1 MQDKSAEVVSL
12 VMGIRRLMPR
22 IGTRKLYHLL
32 EKPLTALGVGR
43 DKLFDVLRANQMLV
57 APKRQY
63 RQTTNSK
70 HMFYKHKN
78 LVLDR
83 IPTRPEEIWVS
94 DITYVGG
101 RDKHSY
107 LALVTDAYSKKIVG
121 YDLSDSLSAN
131 GAVRAL
137 QMACRDRMYKDK
149 PLIHHSDRGI
159 QYCCDEYQRQLSK
172 YGIQVSMT
180 ESYDPYA
187 NAVAERINAT
197 IKHEFMLEE
206 LHCDLRTQQRVVAQ
220 SVAIYNELRPHL
232 SCGMLTPNEMH
243 RQSEKEIITYRT
255 KNDNTAH
262 RVVI

>member
-1 MQDKSAEVVSL
+1 MQDKAAEVVSL

-22 IGTRKLYHLL
+22 IGTRKLYYLL
-32 EKPLTALGVGR
+32 EEPLTALGVGR
-43 DKLFDVLRANQMLV
+43 DKLFDVLRANHMLIV
-57 APKRQY
+57 PKRQY

-70 HMFYKHKN
+70 HMFRKHKN

-94 DITYVGG
+94 DITYVGA
-101 RDKHSY
+101 RNKHTY

-121 YDLSDSLSAN
+121 YDLSDSLAAE
-131 GAVRAL
+131 GAIRAL
-137 QMACRDRMYKDK
+137 QMACRGRMYKK
-149 PLIHHSDRGI
+149 QPLIHHSDRGI
-159 QYCCDEYQRQLSK
+159 QYCCDDYQRQLK
-172 YGIQVSMT
+172 EHHIQVSMT

-197 IKHEFMLEE
+197 IKHEFLLEE
-206 LHCDLRTQQRVVAQ
+206 LDCDLGTQQRIVAQ

-232 SCGMLTPNEMH
+232 SCGMLTPDEMH
-243 RQSEKEIITYRT
+243 RQCKKEIATYRT
-255 KNDNTAH
+255 KNDNTAR

>member
-1 MQDKSAEVVSL
+1 
-12 VMGIRRLMPR
+12 MGIRRLMPR
-22 IGTRKLYHLL
+22 IGTRKLHYLL
-32 EKPLTALGVGR
+32 EEPLSALGVGR
-43 DKLFDVLRANQMLV
+43 DKLFDVLRANNMLIV
-57 APKRQY
+57 PKRQY
-63 RQTTNSK
+63 RQTTNSR
-70 HMFYKHKN
+70 HMFHKHKN
-78 LVLDR
+78 LVLDK
-83 IPTRPEEIWVS
+83 IPTRPEEVWVS

-101 RDKHSY
+101 RNKHSY

-121 YDLSDSLSAN
+121 YDLSDSLSAD

-137 QMACRDRMYKDK
+137 QMACRDRKYKDK

-172 YGIQVSMT
+172 YGIRVSMT

-197 IKHEFMLEE
+197 IKHEFLLEE
-206 LHCDLRTQQRVVAQ
+206 LDCNLSTQQRIVAQ

-243 RQSEKEIITYRT
+243 NQSKKKIITYRT
-255 KNDNTAH
+255 KNDTTG

>member
-1 MQDKSAEVVSL
+1 
-12 VMGIRRLMPR
+12 MGIRRLMSR
-22 IGTRKLYHLL
+22 IGTRKLHYLL
-32 EKPLTALGVGR
+32 KEPLSALGVGR
-43 DKLFDVLRANQMLV
+43 DKLFDVLRANNMLIV
-57 APKRQY
+57 PKRQY
-63 RQTTNSK
+63 RQTTNSR
-70 HMFYKHKN
+70 HMFHKHKN
-78 LVLDR
+78 LVLDK
-83 IPTRPEEIWVS
+83 IPTRPEEVWVS

-101 RDKHSY
+101 RNKHSY

-121 YDLSDSLSAN
+121 YDLSDSLSAD

-137 QMACRDRMYKDK
+137 QMACRDRKYKDK

-172 YGIQVSMT
+172 YGIRVSMT

-197 IKHEFMLEE
+197 IKHEFLLEE
-206 LHCDLRTQQRVVAQ
+206 LDCNLSTQQRIVAQ
-220 SVAIYNELRPHL
+220 SVVIYNELRPHL

-243 RQSEKEIITYRT
+243 NQSKKKIITYRT
-255 KNDNTAH
+255 KNDNTG

>member
-12 VMGIRRLMPR
+12 VMGIRRIMPR

-32 EKPLTALGVGR
+32 EESLTALGVGR

-57 APKRQY
+57 VPKRQY

-101 RDKHSY
+101 RDKHTY

-121 YDLSDSLSAN
+121 YDLSDSLSAD

-172 YGIQVSMT
+172 YGIRVSMT
-180 ESYDPYA
+180 ECYDPYA

-243 RQSEKEIITYRT
+243 CQSEKEIITYRT
-255 KNDNTAH
+255 KNDNTAR

>member
-1 MQDKSAEVVSL
+1 MHDKSAEVVSL
-12 VMGIRRLMPR
+12 VMGVRRLMPR
-22 IGTRKLYHLL
+22 IGTRKLYCLL
-32 EKPLTALGVGR
+32 EEPLTALGVGR
-43 DKLFDVLRANQMLV
+43 DKLFDVLRANHMLIV
-57 APKRQY
+57 PKRQY

-70 HMFYKHKN
+70 HLFYKHKN

-101 RDKHSY
+101 RDKHTY

-121 YDLSDSLSAN
+121 YDLSDSLSAD
-131 GAVRAL
+131 GAIRAL
-137 QMACRDRMYKDK
+137 QMACRGRMYKQQ

-159 QYCCDEYQRQLSK
+159 QYCCDDYQKELEEHHIR
-172 YGIQVSMT
+172 VSMT

-197 IKHEFMLEE
+197 IKHEFLLEE
-206 LHCDLRTQQRVVAQ
+206 MECDLSTQQRVVAQ
-220 SVAIYNELRPHL
+220 SVAIYNSMRPHL
-232 SCGMLTPNEMH
+232 SCGMLTPEEMH
-243 RQSEKEIITYRT
+243 RQSKKKIVTYIT
-255 KNDNTAH
+255 KNDNTAR